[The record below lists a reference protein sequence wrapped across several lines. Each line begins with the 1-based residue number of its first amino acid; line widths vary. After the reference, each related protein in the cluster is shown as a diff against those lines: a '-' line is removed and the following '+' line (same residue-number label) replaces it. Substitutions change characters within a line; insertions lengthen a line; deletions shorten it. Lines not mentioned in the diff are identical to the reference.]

1 MNLLRYFLKK
11 DFSYLFFALASI
23 LTVFLMQIDLTFAA
37 SARKYENP
45 PCYDITGST
54 QPVLVGGVNNGG
66 IMDFDDSGIA
76 PKYQACVRMKADKVT
91 PDRLEG
97 WVWNDNLGWV
107 SLYCPGGVG
116 AKNLDVNCGSISY
129 GVTFGT
135 SGTPADFTTVK
146 LDGYAWGDNIGWISF
161 RSGFHQMSP
170 TPSGSNRGIIP
181 TTPNAA
187 RYAWADSV
195 GWLDFAGVRMPWED
209 LDPND
214 LDPDVLD
221 HIQVCS
227 ENDSGCSCDLDGTC
241 PKITN
246 PDKAPYA
253 NDTDVY
259 DIKIPFYYQG
269 SPLLDTKVEECSSN
283 SINMNTLSVGGK
295 EFCGKIELVW
305 EDDVDLDQTVAGAQT
320 QQSPKF
326 NVNNDGAVTK
336 PLDYHLGVGGF
347 QYDNAEIL
355 WGAKVRSKAPTSDQN
370 MFEGM
375 DNEKFYYSG
384 DLNGYDGTKEQQNLL
399 ILREI
404 RLLLFKYADGGGN
417 PGECIYGKIEGTE
430 CKINNYVNGG
440 GSVLGF
446 RPIVSLNK
454 LNQDNNGK
462 IQNFISVNSP
472 EEIVKFN
479 FDPFKIGSSLDAK
492 ITSYIGLENS
502 DVYIL
507 NFIDGQDPINE
518 INDSSP
524 QKENN
529 DLSSFVNYFAQ
540 LFSDDPGKTITSDAG
555 PYLYT
560 LIEYIVSGQNI
571 KYWGAKLP
579 RVEAGLILNPVAKVQ
594 GNVYV
599 TDFAQKASDV
609 SLHSLGNI
617 SSNLRR
623 EAILRNVSK
632 YLIGFNGNI
641 ASSDVTISDVNSI
654 SGLTELVSGKVYYLK
669 NADLTF
675 NCSGGCK
682 FNSNVTFIVENGN
695 IYVNSDIIPNGNNQV
710 GLIALRDLNGNVQNQ
725 GFLYLYKDV
734 TWLKNTHIYLDRVM
748 QSYDGTSSNTDGL
761 MSYNYND
768 YGRQNTFKNQ
778 LVIQGTISS
787 MNGIGNASNT
797 PATDENGVPISDSS
811 FCSNY
816 SSLNGT
822 ICRARVVDLN
832 YLRYYGPSLEI
843 CDGSEYGGSVAGV
856 PVDQALKSSGNY
868 CNPSDPS
875 YSIDASNLYENDSN
889 TDLISGTS
897 GGKRSQ
903 YFVENNKPVTLEN
916 EFPVNFFYVPIAKDL
931 AGFEVDQNFNPLIQ
945 N

>member
-1 MNLLRYFLKK
+1 MNLLGYITKK
-11 DFSYLFFALASI
+11 QISYLFIVFTSVI
-23 LTVFLMQIDLTFAA
+23 TVLLMQMNTTFAA

-54 QPVLVGGVNNGG
+54 QSVLVGGVNNGG

-91 PDRLEG
+91 PDHLEG

-107 SLYCPGGVG
+107 SLYCPGGAG
-116 AKNLDVNCGSISY
+116 AKNLDVSCGNIAYS
-129 GVTFGT
+129 VTFSTTGI
-135 SGTPADFTTVK
+135 PADFTTAK

-161 RSGFHQMSP
+161 KSGFHQMSP
-170 TPSGSNRGIIP
+170 IPSGINRGTIP
-181 TTPNAA
+181 NSPNGA

-209 LDPND
+209 LDPNE

-221 HIQVCS
+221 HISVCS
-227 ENDSGCSCDLDGTC
+227 INDIGCTCDLDSTC
-241 PKITN
+241 PKITD

-259 DIKIPFYYQG
+259 DIKVPFYYQG
-269 SPLLDTKVEECSSN
+269 NKLPDVKVEECNSN

-305 EDDVDLDQTVAGAQT
+305 EDDVDLNQTVVAAQT

-326 NVNNDGAVTK
+326 NVTNNGAVTK
-336 PLDYHLGVGGF
+336 PLVYNLGVGGF
-347 QYDNAEIL
+347 QFDNAETL
-355 WGAKVRSKAPTSDQN
+355 WGAKVKSKAPTSDQN

-375 DNEKFYYSG
+375 DNERFYYSD
-384 DLNGYDGTKEQQNLL
+384 DLNGYDGTKGQQNLL

-404 RLLLFKYADGGGN
+404 RLLLFKYADGSGT
-417 PGECIYGKIEGTE
+417 PGECIYGKLNGTNCE
-430 CKINNYVNGG
+430 INNYVNGG
-440 GSVLGF
+440 GSILGF
-446 RPIVSLNK
+446 RPMLTLSSLGQEVGGGLRNFITVSSPDEILKFSMTIAEKNASGLFK
-454 LNQDNNGK
+454 LYFKVGLQDDSVYRMKFIEGPDPQETEPDDVASTRNIFDVNGK
-462 IQNFISVNSP
+462 IIKN
-472 EEIVKFN
+472 
-479 FDPFKIGSSLDAK
+479 L
-492 ITSYIGLENS
+492 
-502 DVYIL
+502 
-507 NFIDGQDPINE
+507 
-518 INDSSP
+518 
-524 QKENN
+524 
-529 DLSSFVNYFAQ
+529 AQ
-540 LFSDDPGKTITSDAG
+540 LFSDSPGKTITSDAG
-555 PYLYT
+555 PYFYT
-560 LIEYIVSGQNI
+560 WIERSDGTV
-571 KYWGAKLP
+571 KYWGPKLP

-632 YLIGFNGNI
+632 YLSGFHDTP
-641 ASSDVTISDVNSI
+641 ASNPVIISDVNGL
-654 SGLTELVSGKVYYLK
+654 SGLTELVPGKVYYLK
-669 NADLTF
+669 GANLTF
-675 NCSGGCK
+675 SCSGGCK
-682 FNSNVTFIVENGN
+682 FNKNLTFIVENGN
-695 IYVNSDIIPNGNNQV
+695 IYVNSDIVPTGNNQV
-710 GLIALRDLNGNVQNQ
+710 GLIALRNLEGNVQNQ

-748 QSYDGTSSNTDGL
+748 QSYDGNSPNADGL

-768 YGRQNTFKNQ
+768 YTRQNTFKNQ

-787 MNGIGNASNT
+787 MNGIGNASRSL
-797 PATDENGVPISDSS
+797 ATDENGVPIGGSS
-811 FCSNY
+811 FCSDY
-816 SSLNGT
+816 SSLAGT

-843 CDGSEYGGSVAGV
+843 CNGSEHSGAVAGV
-856 PVDQALKSSGNY
+856 PVDQDLKHNSGNY
-868 CNPSDPS
+868 CNPSDPV
-875 YSIDASNLYENDSN
+875 YSIDASDLYANN
-889 TDLISGTS
+889 TATDLISGVS
-897 GGKRSQ
+897 GGQRSA
-903 YFVENNKPVTLEN
+903 YFSGKPVILEN